1 MRKTSHKSQRINGE
15 VQKELSRIIRMEL
28 KDPRINP
35 MTSVTDVMVTQ
46 DLKYCKAYI
55 SVLGDA
61 ESGAETLKGLEQAS
75 GFIRR
80 ELARTIN
87 LRNTPELTF
96 VLDTSIE
103 YGNYMSKRID
113 EVIKEDQMKKSE
125 LLNLIEDAKTI
136 GIFGHIRPDGDCVG
150 SCLGLYNYIQ
160 DNYDAEVT
168 VYLEKIPD
176 KFSFLKGADAI
187 CHEPESRVLDLAIS
201 LDCGDRDRHGSFYEL
216 FGMAKKSACL
226 DHHRSNQGFGDYYYC
241 DADASSASEVLFRH
255 IDPENISLACA
266 ECLYLGIV
274 HDTGVFK
281 YSACTKDT
289 MQVAGELLAHGVDAQ
304 KIIDDTFYRVS
315 YKQNLLMG
323 QAMVNAKLALS
334 GQVVYTFVTKE
345 MFDTFGCGK
354 EETDGIVDRIRVIDG
369 VEVAIFVY
377 QLGDAMKVS
386 LRSIRKVNVSKI
398 AVAYGGGG
406 HIRAAGFEVTGDF
419 DTVVADI
426 IKMIEEQL

>member
-1 MRKTSHKSQRINGE
+1 
-15 VQKELSRIIRMEL
+15 
-28 KDPRINP
+28 
-35 MTSVTDVMVTQ
+35 
-46 DLKYCKAYI
+46 
-55 SVLGDA
+55 
-61 ESGAETLKGLEQAS
+61 
-75 GFIRR
+75 
-80 ELARTIN
+80 
-87 LRNTPELTF
+87 
-96 VLDTSIE
+96 
-103 YGNYMSKRID
+103 
-113 EVIKEDQMKKSE
+113 MKKSE

-150 SCLGLYNYIQ
+150 SCLGLYNYIR

-187 CHEPESRVLDLAIS
+187 CHEPESRELDLAIS

-226 DHHRSNQGFGDYYYC
+226 DHHRSNRGFGDYYYC

-255 IDPENISLACA
+255 IEPDKISLACA

-281 YSACTKDT
+281 YAACTKDT
-289 MQVAGELLAHGVDAQ
+289 MQAAGELLAHGVDAQ

-345 MFDTFGCGK
+345 MFETFGCGK

-386 LRSIRKVNVSKI
+386 LRSIRKVDVSRI

-406 HIRAAGFEVTGDF
+406 HIRAAGFEVIGDF

-426 IKMIEEQL
+426 IKRIEEQL

>member
-1 MRKTSHKSQRINGE
+1 
-15 VQKELSRIIRMEL
+15 
-28 KDPRINP
+28 
-35 MTSVTDVMVTQ
+35 
-46 DLKYCKAYI
+46 
-55 SVLGDA
+55 
-61 ESGAETLKGLEQAS
+61 
-75 GFIRR
+75 
-80 ELARTIN
+80 
-87 LRNTPELTF
+87 
-96 VLDTSIE
+96 
-103 YGNYMSKRID
+103 
-113 EVIKEDQMKKSE
+113 
-125 LLNLIEDAKTI
+125 
-136 GIFGHIRPDGDCVG
+136 
-150 SCLGLYNYIQ
+150 
-160 DNYDAEVT
+160 
-168 VYLEKIPD
+168 
-176 KFSFLKGADAI
+176 
-187 CHEPESRVLDLAIS
+187 
-201 LDCGDRDRHGSFYEL
+201 
-216 FGMAKKSACL
+216 
-226 DHHRSNQGFGDYYYC
+226 
-241 DADASSASEVLFRH
+241 
-255 IDPENISLACA
+255 
-266 ECLYLGIV
+266 
-274 HDTGVFK
+274 
-281 YSACTKDT
+281 

-406 HIRAAGFEVTGDF
+406 HIRAAGFEVIGDF